1 MVIEWLKSTS
11 ERYRCCCWNR
21 IIDRRVEKDDLDENK
36 KILNNTVEKMK
47 DPMNLEMV
55 NLRNV
60 DRKKVKEEI

>member
-1 MVIEWLKSTS
+1 MKI
-11 ERYRCCCWNR
+11 
-21 IIDRRVEKDDLDENK
+21 K